1 MRIQFDISEKFWQR
15 MNRYV
20 SSEKARHWIARD
32 ALEEWI
38 TRHESRD
45 KRYRQERLESDIELL
60 LPIIQK
66 MIDDRRI
73 VFSERSTEDN

>member
-1 MRIQFDISEKFWQR
+1 MRIQFDISDKLWKR

-45 KRYRQERLESDIELL
+45 KRYRRERLEADMELL
-60 LPIIQK
+60 RPIIQK
-66 MIDDRRI
+66 MINEKRI
-73 VFSERSTEDN
+73 VFNETN

>member
-1 MRIQFDISEKFWQR
+1 MRIQFDISDKLWKR

-45 KRYRQERLESDIELL
+45 KRYRRERLEADMELL
-60 LPIIQK
+60 RPIIQK
-66 MIDDRRI
+66 MINEKRI
-73 VFSERSTEDN
+73 VLNETN